1 MKIKG
6 AIIME
11 NIALPKETLTY
22 SKIKLNKNILNQS
35 NDGIVYNELTNLFNE
50 LQALINYTAGYL
62 IKQLNSKPSNKDD
75 EYFKGLF
82 HEVDSTNKKLKK
94 KGAILKNEIMDYIKY
109 NNVDIHY
116 LDDVLKYEQ
125 KITKRFLN
133 KELNY
138 NQLELICSYI
148 SELLANLKM
157 NLKIKK
163 VNNKQEK
170 KTLLTQ
176 GEKKTF
182 SIKTPYVLNQK
193 LYKEKKP
200 A

>member
-1 MKIKG
+1 
-6 AIIME
+6 ME
-11 NIALPKETLTY
+11 NIALPKETFSY
-22 SKIKLNKNILNQS
+22 SKIRLNENILNQS
-35 NDGIVYNELTNLFNE
+35 NNRVVQNELTNLFNE
-50 LQALINYTAGYL
+50 LQTLIKYMADYL
-62 IKQLNSKPSNKDD
+62 IKQLNSNHSNKDD

-82 HEVDSTNKKLKK
+82 HEVDSTNKKLKN
-94 KGAILKNEIMDYIKY
+94 KGLILKNEIIDYLKY
-109 NNVDIHY
+109 NNVDIKY
-116 LDDVLKYEQ
+116 LHDVLKYEQ

-138 NQLELICSYI
+138 DHLELICSYI

-163 VNNKQEK
+163 VNKQEK

-182 SIKTPYVLNQK
+182 SINTPYVLNQK